1 MCVSVLWVCVCVCG
15 PLANDHHIS
24 IQNLIAFLRST
35 LKVIQH
41 DQQKEERL
49 QSMNPGKQ
57 DKNNTGI
64 TLFSERFKG
73 CLCSVSCH
81 SAVRSEA
88 INITMKRLILHH
100 IPFCNRGKT
109 ENLLF
114 TFSQHFPFWWKFVDP
129 SYRVALSCK
138 DQKLNFC
145 LQNPHWSMLR
155 SPAGCFRCRSK
166 PHYKDPQYRRSAG
179 KYFKEKYTAK
189 CHESE
194 KNRNK
199 INNTMVFLSR
209 AAGIIN
215 HEMVFVACPG
225 GFCGRTFWLGI

>member
-1 MCVSVLWVCVCVCG
+1 MCG
-15 PLANDHHIS
+15 PLVNDHHIS

-35 LKVIQH
+35 LKEIQH

-49 QSMNPGKQ
+49 QSMNAGKQ

-88 INITMKRLILHH
+88 INITMKHLFLHH

-114 TFSQHFPFWWKFVDP
+114 TFSQHFPFWWKFVD
-129 SYRVALSCK
+129 LSCP
-138 DQKLNFC
+138 QL
-145 LQNPHWSMLR
+145 HRSMLR
-155 SPAGCFRCRSK
+155 SPAGWFRCHSK
-166 PHYKDPQYRRSAG
+166 PHYKDPPCWRSAG
-179 KYFKEKYTAK
+179 KRFKEKYTAK

-199 INNTMVFLSR
+199 INNTMVFLSW

-215 HEMVFVACPG
+215 HDMVFVACPG
-225 GFCGRTFWLGI
+225 GFCGQSFWHGI